1 MIPIA
6 QINAMKNKKIPGTN
20 KFVDMFLVYQFMKRI
35 ITPFEK
41 WPAFKLGIIDK
52 DGKVL
57 IPKKN
62 LPAEGD
68 RAWGYFDIIC
78 ANLKKILAKV
88 PGGKSKLGSI
98 VAATFLFK
106 EHANKDYTDQD
117 LLAEDF
123 QMFYENEVAANATPG
138 VAGAGDNND
147 TVVVRKNRKP
157 PPMIRRKKLRLK

>member
-6 QINAMKNKKIPGTN
+6 QINAMKDKKIPGTN
-20 KFVDMFLVYQFMKRI
+20 KFVDLFLVYQFMRRL

-41 WPAFKLGIIDK
+41 WPAFQLGIIDK

-62 LPAEGD
+62 LSQEGD
-68 RAWGYFDIIC
+68 RAWGYFDIVC

-88 PGGKSKLGSI
+88 PGGRSKLGSI

-106 EHANKDYTDQD
+106 EHANKDYTDQQ

-123 QMFYENEVAANATPG
+123 HMFYEDVVAANATG
-138 VAGAGDNND
+138 NAIAGTEPPPNT
-147 TVVVRKNRKP
+147 TVVVRKQSP
-157 PPMIRRKKLRLK
+157 IIRRKKLRLK

>member
-1 MIPIA
+1 MIPVA
-6 QINAMKNKKIPGTN
+6 QINNMKNKKIPGTN
-20 KFVDMFLVYQFMKRI
+20 RFVDLFLVYQFMKRL

-62 LPAEGD
+62 LSQEGD
-68 RAWGYFDIIC
+68 RAWGYFDIVC
-78 ANLKKILAKV
+78 ANLKKILAKI
-88 PGGKSKLGSI
+88 PGGKSKLGSL

-106 EHANKDYTDQD
+106 EHATKDYTDEQ

-123 QMFYENEVAANATPG
+123 QMFYEDAVAANATG
-138 VAGAGDNND
+138 NAIAGTEPPPNT
-147 TVVVRKNRKP
+147 TVVVRNQP
-157 PPMIRRKKLRLK
+157 SMIRRKKLRLK

>member
-1 MIPIA
+1 MIPVA
-6 QINAMKNKKIPGTN
+6 QINSMRNKKIPGTN
-20 KFVDMFLVYQFMKRI
+20 RFVDMFLVYQFMKRI

-41 WPAFKLGIIDK
+41 WPAYKLGIINK

-62 LPAEGD
+62 LPEEGD
-68 RAWGYFDIIC
+68 KAWGYFDIVC

-88 PGGKSKLGSI
+88 PGGKSKLGSM

-106 EHANKDYTDQD
+106 EHANKDYTDEE

-123 QMFYENEVAANATPG
+123 QIYYEDVGAANATG
-138 VAGAGDNND
+138 NAIAGTEPPPNT
-147 TVVVRKNRKP
+147 TVVVRNQ
-157 PPMIRRKKLRLK
+157 PPMIRRKKLKLK